1 MQPRAPAPSTGDE
14 DPLDKETHA
23 RVLDHQSNGMIQGI
37 TEIGLH
43 LVKLRIPVQG
53 TPHAPG
59 TRICIREST
68 DDSEES
74 ATLLGT
80 TRHRDLSSMAQSE
93 LMEVVKTILVDLADP
108 CLAFYNRA
116 GNLTLKMHAF
126 QLLPGIG
133 NSKARSMVEAR
144 GRVGWDKI
152 EALDEACQV
161 DSAGLL
167 AERLCQEIVDRHMT
181 PSLLDLLIRA

>member
-1 MQPRAPAPSTGDE
+1 MQPRAPAPSSGDD
-14 DPLDKETHA
+14 DPLAKETHA

-43 LVKLRIPVQG
+43 LVKLRVPVQDSV
-53 TPHAPG
+53 HISG
-59 TRICIREST
+59 TRLSIRESE

-93 LMEVVKTILVDLADP
+93 LMEVVKKILVDLVAP

-144 GRVGWDKI
+144 GRVGWETI
-152 EALDEACQV
+152 EALDEACQI

-167 AERLCQEIVDRHMT
+167 ADRLVQEIVDRHMT